1 MEGDHG
7 KREGKKKEILNRL
20 INVVCDT
27 IRQLNDGDKASIAR
41 IVAIHY
47 EALGYEPKH
56 VNIDQGIVWTKDSG
70 RTYVIKEFDLFNV
83 LEGVEQRLAD
93 EIVLD
98 FSAYEGRCV
107 GLPFNLNFVVRH
119 KNG

>member
-1 MEGDHG
+1 MTMA
-7 KREGKKKEILNRL
+7 KREGKKKEILNSL

-27 IRQLNDGDKASIAR
+27 IRQMNDGDEASIAR
-41 IVAIHY
+41 IASIHY
-47 EALGYEPKH
+47 EGLGYEPKH
-56 VNIDQGIVWTKDSG
+56 VNIDQGTVWTKDSG
-70 RTYVIKEFDLFNV
+70 RTYVIKEFDLYNV
-83 LEGVEQRLAD
+83 LEEVEQRLAD

-98 FSAYEGRCV
+98 FSAYKGKYV

>member
-1 MEGDHG
+1 MA

-20 INVVCDT
+20 INVVGDT
-27 IRQLNDGDKASIAR
+27 IRQMNDGDEASIVR

-56 VNIDQGIVWTKDSG
+56 VNIDQGIVWTKGSG
-70 RTYVIKEFDLFNV
+70 RTYVIKEIDLFNV
-83 LEGVEQRLAD
+83 LEEVEQRLAD

-98 FSAYEGRCV
+98 FSAYEGKYV

>member
-1 MEGDHG
+1 MA
-7 KREGKKKEILNRL
+7 KREGKKKEILHRL

-27 IRQLNDGDKASIAR
+27 IRQMNDGDEASIAR
-41 IVAIHY
+41 IVTIHY
-47 EALGYEPKH
+47 EVLGYEPKH
-56 VNIDQGIVWTKDSG
+56 VNIDQGTVWTKDSG

-83 LEGVEQRLAD
+83 LEGVEQCLAD

-98 FSAYEGRCV
+98 FSAYEGKYV